1 MLKLS
6 DHWRSATTRLIL
18 IYGTFFALWSILLIG
33 VVYWETSRYLSQVV
47 DEILVQRA
55 HYLTTIDRERL
66 PAALEATGALDLRGV
81 MSLGLF
87 DADGRYVDGNIERM
101 PSDMQAD
108 GLIRAL
114 PQGLERRG
122 QEHRQPARG
131 LAVHLAGGELL
142 VIARDTSVID
152 QVSAILRH
160 ALLWGL
166 TLTVIP
172 GLIGGLLLSRRPLRR
187 VREIEAAI
195 APIARGDL
203 GRRLPVSGRGD
214 EVDMLAAIVNRM
226 LGDIERLIVEV
237 KGVCDNIAHDL
248 RTPLTRLRAQLHR
261 LQQKGDSC
269 EDRDLVIDR
278 CVGDVDA
285 LLDRFRALLRISE
298 LEDLRRRSGF
308 GDVDLGETLRQVHEL
323 YAPLAED
330 GGIAFRLEV
339 PARASTHADPHLLFE
354 AFSNLVA
361 NAIKFTPSG
370 GKVCVRAS
378 LQPHGPRVDIIDS
391 GPGIP
396 SSEREAVLQRFY
408 RVECGRDV
416 VPSPGYGLGLSIVSA
431 IVRLHGFRLQIG
443 EGDGGGARVSVE
455 CWSEAMPRAACI

>member
-1 MLKLS
+1 
-6 DHWRSATTRLIL
+6 
-18 IYGTFFALWSILLIG
+18 
-33 VVYWETSRYLSQVV
+33 
-47 DEILVQRA
+47 
-55 HYLTTIDRERL
+55 
-66 PAALEATGALDLRGV
+66 
-81 MSLGLF
+81 
-87 DADGRYVDGNIERM
+87 
-101 PSDMQAD
+101 
-108 GLIRAL
+108 
-114 PQGLERRG
+114 
-122 QEHRQPARG
+122 
-131 LAVHLAGGELL
+131 
-142 VIARDTSVID
+142 
-152 QVSAILRH
+152 
-160 ALLWGL
+160 
-166 TLTVIP
+166 
-172 GLIGGLLLSRRPLRR
+172 
-187 VREIEAAI
+187 
-195 APIARGDL
+195 
-203 GRRLPVSGRGD
+203 
-214 EVDMLAAIVNRM
+214 
-226 LGDIERLIVEV
+226 V

-269 EDRDLVIDR
+269 EDRDVMIDR